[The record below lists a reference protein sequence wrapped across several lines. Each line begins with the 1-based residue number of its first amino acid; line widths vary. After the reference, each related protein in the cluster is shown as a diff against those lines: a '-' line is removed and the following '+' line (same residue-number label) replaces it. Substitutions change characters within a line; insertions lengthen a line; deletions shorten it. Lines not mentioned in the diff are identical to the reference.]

1 MSIRPKKSLQSSH
14 PVRAWIGLAPVFVLI
29 FLMLGCSSSSPRFRS
44 TPGGA
49 AGVVQED
56 DEFRFASKIKQE
68 EATEDDRKIDVQK
81 LKKELA
87 GKRPTSSHYK
97 NETPQGLN
105 RDEVLLNAVG
115 YLGVPYEFGGVT
127 KRGIDC
133 SGFTA
138 QVYAGLKRT
147 LPHSTAEQFR
157 AGKEIASEELQF
169 GDLVFFNTTGRS
181 PSHVGMYIE
190 DDLFMHASLAYG
202 VTISSLESSYYKKR
216 FVGARRV
223 VE

>member
-1 MSIRPKKSLQSSH
+1 MSIQQKSALRSS
-14 PVRAWIGLAPVFVLI
+14 PSAVAWIGVAVVLVFMA
-29 FLMLGCSSSSPRFRS
+29 LMLGCSSSSPRFRGA
-44 TPGGA
+44 PGGA
-49 AGVVQED
+49 TGVVQED

-68 EATEDDRKIDVQK
+68 ETTEDDRKIDVLK

-87 GKRPTSSHYK
+87 GKRPTSSQYK
-97 NETPQGLN
+97 NQTPKGLN
-105 RDEVLLNAVG
+105 RDEVLLNAVT
-115 YLGVPYEFGGVT
+115 YLGVPYEFGGFT
-127 KRGIDC
+127 KQGIDC

-138 QVYAGLKRT
+138 QVYAGLKKT
-147 LPHSTAEQFR
+147 LPHSTMEQFH
-157 AGKEIASEELQF
+157 AGKEIASDELQI